1 MFSDG
6 KRRVTIS
13 IGFGFGFEVGYAI
26 GIYLKLD
33 LRSCPVLLLILKLSK
48 QFTLL
53 IITYLF
59 SKSLHTVRIGFYLYL
74 WNNLSYTG
82 MY

>member
-1 MFSDG
+1 MFSDE

-13 IGFGFGFEVGYAI
+13 IGFGFRYEVGYAI

-33 LRSCPVLLLILKLSK
+33 LKSCPVLLIILKLSK

-59 SKSLHTVRIGFYLYL
+59 PKSLHTVRIGFHTYL

>member
-1 MFSDG
+1 MFSNG

-13 IGFGFGFEVGYAI
+13 IGFGFAI

-33 LRSCPVLLLILKLSK
+33 LKSCPVLLSILKLSK

-59 SKSLHTVRIGFYLYL
+59 SKSLYTIRIGFYLYL
-74 WNNLSYTG
+74 WNNLGYTG